1 MTKNDDP
8 ELFEDLSRQSAPE
21 RRSAAVARLR
31 TAERRQVAFRAVCL
45 DDLVP
50 HDHRVRMV
58 WRFVEG
64 LDLSA
69 LLAGIKSVEGRPGHP
84 PADPRIL
91 MALWLY
97 ATVEGVASARQ
108 VARLCEEHIAFQ
120 WLCGGVGMNAKT
132 LADFRVGHGEAL
144 QQLLIDSFTA
154 LVSAN
159 VASLDRVAQDG
170 VRVRAAAGAAS
181 FRRHSTLEECRAEAA
196 EALERL
202 RQEARNDP
210 GAAKRRQAA
219 ARLRAAKERE
229 ERVASALDVTREL
242 HEQQQERARRRQERA
257 LREQQK
263 RADSEKDASAPATAK
278 GKEPENKKVEEKE
291 TEPRASTTDAE
302 ARVMKMA
309 DGGFRPAYNVQF
321 ASDTQSGAVAGVD
334 VDNCGSDMGKMAPMN
349 EALAQDYGERPRQ
362 HLADGGYVKFD
373 DIEKLEQA
381 GAEVYA
387 PVPAPRD
394 KSRDR
399 YAPQEDDAPAIAA
412 WRKRMSEEAAK
423 DIYKQRAAT
432 AECTNAQARNRG
444 LRQFLV
450 RGVEKVKSVAYLH
463 GLTHNMVCGWRLIPI
478 PGGEP
483 A

>member
-21 RRSAAVARLR
+21 RLSAAVARLR

-373 DIEKLEQA
+373 DIEKWNR
-381 GAEVYA
+381 
-387 PVPAPRD
+387 PAP
-394 KSRDR
+394 KSTRR
-399 YAPQEDDAPAIAA
+399 CRRRATRAVIATP
-412 WRKRMSEEAAK
+412 RKKTTRRPLPPGE
-423 DIYKQRAAT
+423 
-432 AECTNAQARNRG
+432 NA
-444 LRQFLV
+444 
-450 RGVEKVKSVAYLH
+450 
-463 GLTHNMVCGWRLIPI
+463 
-478 PGGEP
+478 
-483 A
+483 